1 MKTGLNAGNFESKS
15 YKSDLRT
22 YLKKLPALVRVKR
35 WIWSFFN
42 STDRDVLLSFPLYA
56 PNSAGGYKGRAA
68 LTIQAI
74 NQIFP
79 FLSAL
84 SASTNG
90 KGIQI
95 QKIEDF
101 PKTAIDIKAVSD
113 LKNLLDKYGSDK
125 ATLHNY
131 HHLYGVILKDRQNVR
146 SIFEIGLGTNNP
158 DVISN
163 MVGIGKPGASPG
175 ASLRA
180 FRDYCEVAD
189 VYGADIDKGVLFNEN
204 RIQTFYVDQTDP
216 KTFEDLS
223 TSIPDDI
230 YLMIDDGL
238 HSPNANIES
247 LKFGLQKIMVG
258 GWVVVED
265 ILPAAMPVWE
275 VVAAILP
282 DRFRSYL
289 FRAEGALVFAVER
302 LS

>member
-1 MKTGLNAGNFESKS
+1 MKTGLSAESVES
-15 YKSDLRT
+15 RSFKSDLRA
-22 YLKKLPALVRVKR
+22 YLKNFPTLVKVKR
-35 WIWSFFN
+35 WIWSFVN
-42 STDRDVLLSFPLYA
+42 STNHDVVLSFPLYA
-56 PNSAGGYKGRAA
+56 PDSAGRYHGKAA

-84 SASTNG
+84 SASANG
-90 KGIQI
+90 KVIQM
-95 QKIEDF
+95 QNIENF
-101 PKTAIDIKAVSD
+101 PKTDIEIKAVSD
-113 LKNLLDKYGSDK
+113 LKILLDKYGSDK
-125 ATLHNY
+125 ATHHNY
-131 HHLYGVILKDRQNVR
+131 HNLYGVILKNRRDVR

-158 DVISN
+158 NVISN
-163 MVGIGKPGASPG
+163 MVGRGKPG

-204 RIQTFYVDQTDP
+204 RIKTFYVDQTDP

-223 TSIPDDI
+223 DSIPDDI

-247 LKFGLQKIMVG
+247 LKFGLKKIMVG
-258 GWVVVED
+258 GWVVIED
-265 ILPAAMPVWE
+265 IVPEAMPVWE

-289 FRAEGALVFAVER
+289 FKAEGALAFAVER
-302 LS
+302 LN